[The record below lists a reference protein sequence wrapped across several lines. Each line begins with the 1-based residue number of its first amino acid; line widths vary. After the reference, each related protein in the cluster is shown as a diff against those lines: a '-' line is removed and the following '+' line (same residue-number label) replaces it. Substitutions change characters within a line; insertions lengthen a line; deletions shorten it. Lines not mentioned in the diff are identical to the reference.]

1 MYQIE
6 LREKTVSWSGA
17 KFIPLLF
24 WYDGTH
30 IARRSSYIDLVFEC
44 EDPSPVGQFIEDNFS
59 QKVMTLLRED
69 FSKWS
74 KVYSLFI
81 YQPFE
86 EETALIY
93 HLDGR
98 KYKTDQSRLEMGW
111 RKNAGVDRIQN

>member
-1 MYQIE
+1 ME
-6 LREKTVSWSGA
+6 LREKTVACHGA

-44 EDPSPVGQFIEDNFS
+44 DNPSPVGQFIEDNFS

-69 FSKWS
+69 FDKWS
-74 KVYSLFI
+74 RVYSLYIF
-81 YQPFE
+81 QPFE

-98 KYKTDQSRLEMGW
+98 KYKTDQSRKEMGW
-111 RKNAGVDRIQN
+111 KKNAGADSLS

>member
-1 MYQIE
+1 ME
-6 LREKTVSWSGA
+6 LREKTVACHGA

-44 EDPSPVGQFIEDNFS
+44 DNPSPVGQFIEDNFS

-69 FSKWS
+69 FDKWS
-74 KVYSLFI
+74 RVYSLYIF
-81 YQPFE
+81 QPFE

-98 KYKTDQSRLEMGW
+98 KYKTDQSRKEMGW
-111 RKNAGVDRIQN
+111 RKNAGTDSLS